1 MSSQHQQK
9 NTNMGKVLV
18 IGSELGVL
26 IALPMVACIIAGIY
40 LDKRFGSF
48 PWMLLLFIFLGLV
61 LTVVDVYKLIIPFL
75 EKRTSTTNFDSK
87 EKK

>member
-1 MSSQHQQK
+1 
-9 NTNMGKVLV
+9 MGKVLV